1 VDVESLVQEIVEEET
16 PPEPLEPLSTEPE
29 GPTGKPEELEEEI
42 DQTIDSLF
50 VEKGAEKKAA
60 QPAVM
65 STPPEEPAKAPEVDV
80 ESLVQEIVEEETPPE
95 PLEPLSTEPEGP
107 LRNLE
112 NLETHLLSLEWE
124 ISPGIIEEIVSEL
137 GFLKEVYRSDR
148 GIFRVVDLM
157 SKVAH
162 SLADDEGNITAQNLR
177 FLLEAKDGI
186 KLLSAELKGKE
197 DYKNLVLSGVLARYQ
212 LMQGQRRRRAKE
224 RGGSGG
230 DRYLDN
236 LTEDL
241 RNLSQKLQIEVRQL
255 GSLTRKLQGRRDDS
269 APPETVGTVLVESS
283 GRVFAIERD
292 IVIRCL
298 RVPHDMVRTVWRDR
312 EIRIRGVRFP
322 LVNLFRL
329 LRLKGRVK
337 AGNKAVVVIRKGDG
351 TLAVLVDRLLQTRTI
366 PLKRIRDEKRLAY
379 VRGVVPVGPD
389 RNVYF
394 LDTDRMVAES

>member
-1 VDVESLVQEIVEEET
+1 LETLVRKVGEEEIASG
-16 PPEPLEPLSTEPE
+16 PSEPLPTETQGALEDQE
-29 GPTGKPEELEEEI
+29 GLEKEI

-50 VEKGAEKKAA
+50 VEKGSGKAGQGGA
-60 QPAVM
+60 TGPG
-65 STPPEEPAKAPEVDV
+65 SGEPGDAGGV
-80 ESLVQEIVEEETPPE
+80 ELETLVRKVGEEEIASGPSE
-95 PLEPLSTEPEGP
+95 PLPTESDGP

-212 LMQGQRRRRAKE
+212 LMQGQRRRKAKE

-230 DRYLDN
+230 DRYFDN

-269 APPETVGTVLVESS
+269 APSETVGTVLVETS

-312 EIRIRGVRFP
+312 EIRIRGVRSP

-337 AGNKAVVVIRKGDG
+337 AGNKTVVVIRKGDG
-351 TLAVLVDRLLQTRTI
+351 TLAVLVDRLLQTRAI

-394 LDTDRMVAES
+394 LDTDRMVAESNR